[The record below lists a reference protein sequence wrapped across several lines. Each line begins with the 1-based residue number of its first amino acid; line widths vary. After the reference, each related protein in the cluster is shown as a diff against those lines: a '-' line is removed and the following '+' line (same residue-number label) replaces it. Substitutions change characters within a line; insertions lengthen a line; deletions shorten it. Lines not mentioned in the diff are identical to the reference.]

1 MSKINTPALDHL
13 SKINDQMQICGE
25 FLEFLEKKYAMF
37 EREKEKKEPFYLGI
51 GDYISKE
58 HVLAEFF
65 EIDMKE
71 LEKERTLLLQ
81 MARQQAQEA
90 ISSNK
95 NNIKSE
101 A

>member
-1 MSKINTPALDHL
+1 MSKTNTPALDHL
-13 SKINDQMQICGE
+13 SEVNDQMQICGE

-37 EREKEKKEPFYLGI
+37 ERKEKSKEPLYLGI
-51 GDYISKE
+51 GDYINKE

-71 LEKERTLLLQ
+71 LEKERMLLLQ

-95 NNIKSE
+95 NNVKSE